1 MSRLVLKICGSVWKN
16 ANRDKREMAVYRELG
31 ERVLILVKGENSDK
45 GRKDEVDGFE
55 VHRYST
61 KPLGNGA
68 PKFFNQIL
76 SLFVWA
82 KYARS
87 LHPDVISGHD
97 LPGLTIGWISTWFQK
112 RKPLLIYDSHEF
124 EIGRN
129 AKRNRFQR
137 WFVRNYEKY
146 MMKKCT
152 LSIMVNDIIADEVTR
167 IHKLKTRPIVVRS
180 TPDNWEID
188 ERVCIKVREG
198 LFGQFHANG
207 CEMCDGKEKFLIMYH
222 GILTTDRGIEALIE
236 VVSVNPNLC
245 GIILGNGREE
255 YVKTI
260 REMVVHNN
268 VEDRILFHEAVDI
281 SELWK
286 YVGAADLSLMMIQG
300 NNKSYYY
307 SLPNKFFESIQS
319 LTPIVASDFPEMKK
333 IIDKYEIGLT
343 CSSKNIRDINDC
355 VEKMRI
361 DTAFYDRCRKNIIKA
376 KEELCW
382 ENEKQVLI
390 KAYRNMF

>member
-55 VHRYST
+55 VRRYLT
-61 KPLGNGA
+61 KPLGNKA
-68 PKFFNQIL
+68 PKCFNQIL

-112 RKPLLIYDSHEF
+112 HKPLLIYDSHEF
-124 EIGRN
+124 EMGRN
-129 AKRNRFQR
+129 AKRNGFQR
-137 WFVRNYEKY
+137 WFVKNYEKSL
-146 MMKKCT
+146 MKKCA

-180 TPDNWEID
+180 TPDNWDLD
-188 ERVCIKVREG
+188 ESVCIKVREE
-198 LFGQFHANG
+198 LNKQFHDNG
-207 CEMCDGKEKFLIMYH
+207 CETGEKNNRFLVMYH
-222 GILTTDRGIEALIE
+222 GNLTTGRGIESLIE
-236 VVSVNPNLC
+236 LVSINPNVC
-245 GIILGNGREE
+245 GIILGNGRDQ
-255 YVKTI
+255 YVNTI
-260 REMVVHNN
+260 RKMVEQYH
-268 VEDRILFHEAVDI
+268 VESRVLFHEAVDI

-300 NNKSYYY
+300 ENKSYYY
-307 SLPNKFFESIQS
+307 SLPNS
-319 LTPIVASDFPEMKK
+319 
-333 IIDKYEIGLT
+333 
-343 CSSKNIRDINDC
+343 
-355 VEKMRI
+355 
-361 DTAFYDRCRKNIIKA
+361 
-376 KEELCW
+376 
-382 ENEKQVLI
+382 
-390 KAYRNMF
+390 